1 MTVIACHQLAPK
13 IADLASNVALSV
25 TTVRDSVS
33 AGARVIVMPEL
44 ALSGYMLTDTAEART
59 VAITSE
65 HPVFTEWSRLVRPVD
80 GVVIGGFTE
89 QGDDGLVYNS
99 AAIVDGTGVLAVYR
113 KTHLWDKEKLI
124 FTPGAVTAPVVDTPV
139 GRIGILICYDLE
151 FPEMT
156 RSLALRGAELIVVP
170 TNWPREVVPVGERVE
185 EITKAMAAANTN
197 HVAIAC
203 CDRAGL
209 ERGQEWNEMGTIVD
223 EMGWVVASADENGIT
238 TADLD
243 LTLARDKTVTPLCD
257 SFGDRRPELYGEI
270 TTPKPTDGHDVF
282 TRLDEASALAHA

>member
-1 MTVIACHQLAPK
+1 MTVIACRQLAPV
-13 IADLASNVALSV
+13 IGDLEANIALSL
-25 TTVRDSVS
+25 TAIRDSVV
-33 AGARVIVMPEL
+33 AGARVVVLPEL
-44 ALSGYMLTDTAEART
+44 ALSGYMLHDTAEALT
-59 VAITSE
+59 VAITAD
-65 HPVFTEWSRLVRPVD
+65 HPVFAEWSRLVAPVD

-89 QGDDGLVYNS
+89 RGDDGRVYNS
-99 AAIVDGTGVLAVYR
+99 AAVVDSTGVLAVYR

-124 FTPGAVTAPVVDTPV
+124 FTPGPVTAPVVETPV
-139 GRIGILICYDLE
+139 GRLGILICYDLE

-170 TNWPREVVPVGERVE
+170 TNWPREVAPKGERVE

-203 CDRAGL
+203 CDRSGL

-223 EMGWVVASADENGIT
+223 EMGWVVATANAQGIT

-270 TTPKPTDGHDVF
+270 VEPKPADGHDVF
-282 TRLDEASALAHA
+282 TRLDALETV

>member
-1 MTVIACHQLAPK
+1 MTVIACHQLAPT
-13 IADLASNVALSV
+13 IADLDANIALSV
-25 TTVRDSVS
+25 QTVRRSVS
-33 AGARVIVMPEL
+33 QGAQVIVMPEL
-44 ALSGYMLTDTAEART
+44 ALSGYMLASTDEART
-59 VAITSE
+59 VAITAD
-65 HPVFTEWSRLVRPVD
+65 HPVFAEWARLVSTAG
-80 GVVIGGFTE
+80 GVVIGGFAE
-89 QGDDGLVYNS
+89 LGDDGLVYNS
-99 AAIVDGTGVLAVYR
+99 AAVVDATGVLAVYR

-139 GRIGILICYDLE
+139 GRLGILICYDLE

-170 TNWPREVVPVGERVE
+170 TNWPREVVPAGERVE

-203 CDRAGL
+203 CDRSGL

-223 EMGWVVASADENGIT
+223 EMGWVVASADATGTT

-257 SFGDRRPELYGEI
+257 SFGDRRPELYGAI
-270 TTPKPTDGHDVF
+270 TEPKPVDGIDVF
-282 TRLDEASALAHA
+282 TKLDALEHA

>member
-1 MTVIACHQLAPK
+1 MTVIACHQLAPT
-13 IADLASNVALSV
+13 IADLPANLTLAT
-25 TTVRDSVS
+25 TTVRESVA
-33 AGARVIVMPEL
+33 AGHRVIVMPEL
-44 ALSGYMLTDTAEART
+44 TLSGYMLTSTEEARG
-59 VAITSE
+59 VAITRE
-65 HPVFTEWSRLVRPVD
+65 HAIFAVWSRLLAPID
-80 GVVIGGFTE
+80 AVVICGFAE
-89 QGDDGLVYNS
+89 AGEDGHVYNS
-99 AAIVDGTGVLAVYR
+99 AAVVDSTGVLAVYR

-124 FTPGAVTAPVVDTPV
+124 FTPGASTAPVVDTPV
-139 GRIGILICYDLE
+139 GRLGILICYDLE

-170 TNWPREVVPVGERVE
+170 TNWPREVVPEGERVE

-223 EMGWVVASADENGIT
+223 EMGWVVASADKDGLT

-243 LTLARDKTVTPLCD
+243 LTRARDKTVTPLCD
-257 SFGDRRPELYGEI
+257 SFGDRRPELYGAV
-270 TTPKPTDGHDVF
+270 TDPKVTDGLDIF
-282 TRLDEASALAHA
+282 TRLDALQHA

>member
-1 MTVIACHQLAPK
+1 MTVIACHQLAPT
-13 IADLASNVALSV
+13 IADLDANIALSIA
-25 TTVRDSVS
+25 TVRDSV
-33 AGARVIVMPEL
+33 ARGARVIVMPEL
-44 ALSGYMLTDTAEART
+44 ALSGYMLFDTAEART
-59 VAITSE
+59 VAITPA
-65 HPVFTEWSRLVRPVD
+65 HPVFAEWSALVAPVD
-80 GVVIGGFTE
+80 GVVVGGFAE
-89 QGDDGLVYNS
+89 LGDDGLVYNS
-99 AAIVDGTGVLAVYR
+99 AAIVDATGVLAVYR

-124 FTPGAVTAPVVDTPV
+124 FTPGAVTAPVIDTPV

-156 RSLALRGAELIVVP
+156 RSLTLRGAELIVVP
-170 TNWPREVVPVGERVE
+170 TNWPRETVPAGERVE

-203 CDRAGL
+203 CDRSGI

-223 EMGWVVASADENGIT
+223 EMGWVVASVDGQGIT

-243 LTLARDKTVTPLCD
+243 LTLARDKTITALCD

-270 TTPKPTDGHDVF
+270 IAPKPSDGRDIF
-282 TRLDEASALAHA
+282 SRLEILEHA

>member
-1 MTVIACHQLAPK
+1 MTVIACHQLAPT
-13 IADLASNVALSV
+13 IADLDSNIALSI
-25 TTVRDSVS
+25 TTVRDSVA
-33 AGARVIVMPEL
+33 AGDRVIVMPEL
-44 ALSGYMLTDTAEART
+44 ALSGYMLADIEEART
-59 VAITSE
+59 VAITAG
-65 HPVFTEWSRLVRPVD
+65 HPVFAEWSRLVAPVD
-80 GVVIGGFTE
+80 GVVVGGFTE

-99 AAIVDGTGVLAVYR
+99 AAVVDATGVLAVYR

-139 GRIGILICYDLE
+139 GRLGILICYDLE

-170 TNWPREVVPVGERVE
+170 TNWPREIVPAGERVE

-203 CDRAGL
+203 CDRSGL
-209 ERGQEWNEMGTIVD
+209 ERGQEWNEKGTIVD
-223 EMGWVVASADENGIT
+223 EMGWVVASADEHGVT
-238 TADLD
+238 RADLD
-243 LTLARDKTVTPLCD
+243 LALARDKTVTPLCD

-270 TTPKPTDGHDVF
+270 VAPQPTDGLDVF
-282 TRLDEASALAHA
+282 ARLDSEALEHA